1 MRLTIAAFAAALTVA
16 PVIDAKT
23 LRWASQGDIL
33 TMDPHAQNEGLN
45 NTANSYIYEPL
56 VTYNEKFEVV
66 PALATDWKQETPLI
80 WRFNLRQG
88 VKFHDGSALTASDVV
103 FSIDRAMQPTSNFRQ
118 YTVGVQRAH
127 AVDDNTVIIYTTVP
141 NPVLLRQLTEL
152 RIVSKGWAEK
162 NKVVAPQ
169 NFVQKEETYAARNAN
184 GTGPFILKSRE
195 VDIKTVFATNPNWWG
210 AKTKKG
216 NVTEVVYTPIKS
228 DSTRTA
234 ALLSG
239 EIDFLL
245 DPVPQDIARLKQTPS
260 IKVVEGAENRTIFIG
275 MDQFRDEL
283 QYSDVKGKNPFKDL
297 RVRQALYH
305 AIDIEAIKKAVMRG
319 LVGSYWRDHPA
330 RGQRLGTGSAR
341 ALALRREESE
351 GAANGSGLSER
362 LCGHARL
369 PEQPLHQRRGSLQSA
384 GRDVGQ
390 ARAEGVIERNA
401 ARDVLSED
409 SETRHVA
416 LSAWLGRADVR
427 RAVLVAIAADDGR
440 QRWRRQLQSGSRE
453 QRRVRQVGRID
464 QRRS

>member
-1 MRLTIAAFAAALTVA
+1 MRLAIAALVAALSIA
-16 PVIDAKT
+16 PLAHAKT

-66 PALATDWKQETPLI
+66 PALSTDWKQETPLI

-88 VKFHDGSALTASDVV
+88 VKFHDGSPLTAADVV

-152 RIVSKGWAEK
+152 RIVNKAWAEK

-184 GTGPFILKSRE
+184 GTGPFMLKSRE
-195 VDIKTVFATNPNWWG
+195 VDIKTVFVANPNWWG

-260 IKVVEGAENRTIFIG
+260 DEGG
-275 MDQFRDEL
+275 
-283 QYSDVKGKNPFKDL
+283 
-297 RVRQALYH
+297 
-305 AIDIEAIKKAVMRG
+305 
-319 LVGSYWRDHPA
+319 
-330 RGQRLGTGSAR
+330 
-341 ALALRREESE
+341 RR
-351 GAANGSGLSER
+351 R
-362 LCGHARL
+362 
-369 PEQPLHQRRGSLQSA
+369 
-384 GRDVGQ
+384 
-390 ARAEGVIERNA
+390 
-401 ARDVLSED
+401 
-409 SETRHVA
+409 
-416 LSAWLGRADVR
+416 
-427 RAVLVAIAADDGR
+427 
-440 QRWRRQLQSGSRE
+440 
-453 QRRVRQVGRID
+453 
-464 QRRS
+464 